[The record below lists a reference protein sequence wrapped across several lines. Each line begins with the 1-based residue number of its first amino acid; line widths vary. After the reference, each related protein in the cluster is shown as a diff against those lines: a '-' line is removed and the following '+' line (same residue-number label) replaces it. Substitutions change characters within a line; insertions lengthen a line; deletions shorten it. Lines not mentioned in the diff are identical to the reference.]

1 MKKVLSTIVLVL
13 LAGYVV
19 LAVTTLSGKP
29 GAQVCKGILL
39 EIHDSIET
47 GYMSTQ
53 DIIALLRERDADPTG
68 RELDEVSLHAM
79 EEAIEASPLIRN
91 SECYKTISGHVAVEV
106 ECRQPILRV
115 IANGNDSYYLDEEGE
130 VIEHIAKAVYLPI
143 ATGHIT
149 RTFARTELLALA
161 QYLQSHELWK
171 AQIVQIHVTSR
182 GEIELTPR
190 VGDHVIVLGRSGD
203 YANKFDKLQTFYRE
217 GLGEIGW
224 NRYSRINIDYNGQV
238 VATTR

>member
-1 MKKVLSTIVLVL
+1 MKKALSTIVLVL

-19 LAVTTLSGKP
+19 FATITLSDKP
-29 GAQVCKGILL
+29 EAQVCKGIQL
-39 EIHDSIET
+39 EIHDSTET
-47 GYMSTQ
+47 GYMNTQ
-53 DIIALLRERDADPTG
+53 DIIALLRKGDADPTG
-68 RELDEVSLHAM
+68 RQLDEVSLRAM
-79 EEAIEASPLIRN
+79 EKAIEASPLIRD
-91 SECYKTISGHVAVEV
+91 SECYKTISGHVVVEV

-149 RTFARTELLALA
+149 RKFAQTELLVLA
-161 QYLQSHELWK
+161 QYLQTDEVWN
-171 AQIVQIHVTSR
+171 AQIEQIYVNSR

-190 VGDHVIVLGRSGD
+190 VGDHVIVLGRPGD
-203 YANKFDKLQTFYRE
+203 YASKFDKLQSFYRK
-217 GLGEIGW
+217 GLSETGW
-224 NRYSRINIDYNGQV
+224 NRYSRINIGYNGQV